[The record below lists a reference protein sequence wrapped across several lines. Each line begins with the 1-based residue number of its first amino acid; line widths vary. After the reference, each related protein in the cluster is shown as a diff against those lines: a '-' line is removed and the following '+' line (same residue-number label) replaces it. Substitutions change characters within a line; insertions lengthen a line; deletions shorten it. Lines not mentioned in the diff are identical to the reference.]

1 MLALGMDPDTISRR
15 NQSHGTALHHAAWS
29 ANLEAVKVLV
39 DAGASLNTRDAIYH
53 GTPQSWAEHAAQEST
68 DETRRRQYLEIAA
81 FLASRSGQ

>member
-1 MLALGMDPDTISRR
+1 
-15 NQSHGTALHHAAWS
+15 
-29 ANLEAVKVLV
+29 VKVLV